1 MRLIVIEDD
10 TTILANFKELMSLEF
25 PETTLE
31 RAIFIDSVSGI
42 TEGLKD
48 LVPGE
53 KYVIVLD
60 NQIPDGTSVESINAL
75 KEIPEVWNNIERV
88 YGFSAQATEQKDLV
102 EKEFK
107 EFPAF
112 LSLYTQS
119 SKTDLFPLIGQIKAQ
134 HPLLAEEVENSELA
148 RPM

>member
-42 TEGLKD
+42 KEGLKD
-48 LVPGE
+48 LVTGE

-60 NQIPDGTSVESINAL
+60 NQIIGGTSVESLNTL
-75 KEIPEVWNNIERV
+75 KDIPEVWNNIERI
-88 YGFSAQATEQKDLV
+88 YGFSAQKNEQKELV
-102 EKEFK
+102 GL
-107 EFPAF
+107 EFPE
-112 LSLYTQS
+112 LMELYTQS
-119 SKTDLFPLIGQIKAQ
+119 SKTELLPLLLQIKEE